1 MELPVGAKGSL
12 QHRAAVELALD
23 WRNRQSKE
31 PAVRLPLDFP
41 KRRAEAE
48 P

>member
-23 WRNRQSKE
+23 WRNHQSKE
-31 PAVRLPLDFP
+31 PVVRLAPDLP
-41 KRRAEAE
+41 KRRAEPE